1 MSQTTT
7 ILNAVV
13 PVFGVMALGLVIRR
27 LNWLTEEA
35 DKSLMRICVNLLL
48 PCLILDKSLGNPAL
62 SQVSNLLLAPLVG
75 YLIVALGMWIAWLA
89 QPLHG
94 LREPAERRTFA
105 VAVGMH
111 NYGYVPLPLALLLFD
126 QKTAGVLFLHIIG
139 VEMAMWT
146 LGVMVLSGGAARD
159 WRKLLNAPLFAI
171 VFAIII
177 NALGWDAHEPQVV
190 STSIHWLGGCA
201 IPLALILIGA
211 IMADHI
217 GDFHSARGWRV
228 MGVGVLLRI
237 GLLPLAFL
245 LVAKFDSD
253 DNRASTGVGIGS
265 RHAHSGFP
273 CGAIQTLQGRSRHG
287 DARRAE
293 HGGHFTRDDSV
304 VAQIWNEVC
313 FVTRRL
319 WRQSLYDEKTTN
331 DTFAWGCHQ
340 CDRTNQYLVG
350 ESWLCFRCSRQMVS

>member
-1 MSQTTT
+1 MSQTST

-13 PVFGVMALGLVIRR
+13 PVFGVMALGIVIRR

-35 DKSLMRICVNLLL
+35 DKSLMRVCVNVLL

-62 SQVSNLLLAPLVG
+62 SQPSNLLLAPLVG
-75 YLIVALGMWIAWLA
+75 YLIVALGMGLAWLA
-89 QPLHG
+89 KPLHG
-94 LREPAERRTFA
+94 LREPAARRTFA
-105 VAVGMH
+105 VTVGMH

-146 LGVMVLSGGAARD
+146 LGVMVMSGGAARD

-171 VFAIII
+171 VFAILI

-190 STSIHWLGGCA
+190 STGIHWLGGCA

-217 GDFHSARGWRV
+217 GDFHSAHGWRV
-228 MGVGVLLRI
+228 MGVGVALRL

-245 LVAKFDSD
+245 LVAKFLPMTTEHQRVLVLEAAMPTAVFPVVLSKLYKGDPATAM
-253 DNRASTGVGIGS
+253 RAVLSTSVIALVTIPLWIKVGMK
-265 RHAHSGFP
+265 
-273 CGAIQTLQGRSRHG
+273 
-287 DARRAE
+287 
-293 HGGHFTRDDSV
+293 
-304 VAQIWNEVC
+304 W
-313 FVTRRL
+313 
-319 WRQSLYDEKTTN
+319 
-331 DTFAWGCHQ
+331 
-340 CDRTNQYLVG
+340 VG
-350 ESWLCFRCSRQMVS
+350 L